1 MKRFIFNV
9 KWYFYLIGYILIIGL
24 GCYYW
29 YMNEISSYK
38 IEDAGSTDLLRQQN
52 LYHNSKKVVGTT
64 KQNNQD
70 HNGTIDEKMTLV
82 TSEKENPKNL
92 NTEVRKLSDTL
103 TETIPD
109 TSLKGRS
116 DDKVAVS
123 PYGFGP
129 YPDIPVGMNFIP
141 WEKLPANNELIQ
153 RVRIKLWEEGTR
165 SDGGTMESGMVFP
178 TVRGRVYL
186 QGGNMFSHPDDNLK
200 FIRGRIPDLTGFDV
214 YSFDEAIEPYSYL
227 KIER

>member
-29 YMNEISSYK
+29 YMNEISPYK
-38 IEDAGSTDLLRQQN
+38 IEDIESIETLRPQSLN
-52 LYHNSKKVVGTT
+52 HNSKKAVGTT
-64 KQNNQD
+64 TLNSQSPNS
-70 HNGTIDEKMTLV
+70 TIEKSMNLV
-82 TSEKENPKNL
+82 TSEKQNPMNL
-92 NTEVRKLSDTL
+92 HTEVRKLSDAL

-116 DDKVAVS
+116 DEKVAVS

-165 SDGGTMESGMVFP
+165 SDGGAMENGMVFP

-227 KIER
+227 NIER